1 MPNDQLP
8 EDFRQRFMALH
19 TALFCDSMDRMG
31 LDPQVMD
38 HRIRPMYPG
47 AVIVGRALPVLWAPV
62 YRSPEHPY
70 EHLFEAYRALEEDD
84 VFVMTTSG
92 FATAG
97 VWGGLLATAA
107 RAQGAVGTIID
118 GLTRDVDEIEEI
130 EFPVFALGRSAK
142 DSEGRAEAIEF
153 GTPIECGGALVN
165 RGDIVFADDM
175 GGIVIPAAAAAE
187 VLERAEEKNRGE
199 SDVRKI
205 LAAGRDVGEVFREY
219 GIL

>member
-1 MPNDQLP
+1 M
-8 EDFRQRFMALH
+8 
-19 TALFCDSMDRMG
+19 
-31 LDPQVMD
+31 
-38 HRIRPMYPG
+38 
-47 AVIVGRALPVLWAPV
+47 
-62 YRSPEHPY
+62 
-70 EHLFEAYRALEEDD
+70 
-84 VFVMTTSG
+84 
-92 FATAG
+92 
-97 VWGGLLATAA
+97 WGGLLATAA

>member
-142 DSEGRAEAIEF
+142 DSEGRAEAIE
-153 GTPIECGGALVN
+153 CGGALVN